1 MVTGVGT
8 LENST
13 MNEPTGRD
21 PESPHAGTASSGGT
35 LYVVAT
41 PIGNMRDITLRA
53 LEVLRS
59 VDLVLAE
66 DTRRTRALLSRHGI
80 AAGLL
85 SVHEHNER
93 ARVTHVTQRL
103 EQGED
108 LALVT
113 DAGTPLISDPGYV
126 LVRALTQKGLR
137 VVPVPGPSALLAALS
152 VAGLPTDRFVFE
164 GFLAA
169 RGPARRQHLQTLR
182 SESRTIV
189 FYESPRRLAA
199 MLEDAAE
206 ILGGER
212 EATIAREL
220 TKIHE
225 STYIGTLAELSRRV
239 VAGTMPA
246 RGEIVVCIAGD
257 VSAAEVRG
265 SADLEPLLRALLAE
279 MPVRQAVRI
288 VCHATGSKRNTVY
301 ELALALKST
310 DA

>member
-1 MVTGVGT
+1 MPMVTGVGT

-225 STYIGTLAELSRRV
+225 STYIGTLAELSR
-239 VAGTMPA
+239 
-246 RGEIVVCIAGD
+246 GEIVVCIAGD